1 MEVEFFVEASSFL
14 SMGRGIL
21 VNLNNLLIVVFLWPR
36 CDSWKWDYSDGGF
49 FTIHSCYSLYAL
61 KLLPS
66 LVLVEAR
73 CHLLGLLWESLDPP
87 KTFVSAL
94 QMLLSGIATFANL
107 CIRGV
112 IVGNDLGGCVWCPLV
127 VELKD
132 HLFCVVILQGG
143 FGFPFLG
150 GLVCLRPYLEMCSH
164 F

>member
-49 FTIHSCYSLYAL
+49 FTIHSC
-61 KLLPS
+61 
-66 LVLVEAR
+66 
-73 CHLLGLLWESLDPP
+73 
-87 KTFVSAL
+87 
-94 QMLLSGIATFANL
+94 
-107 CIRGV
+107 
-112 IVGNDLGGCVWCPLV
+112 LGGCVWCPLV